1 MQKNILCTKEMQRR
15 FTPEMQHAALKKN
28 TLCQETKTVVS
39 MSSIDNNSMSLL
51 TAAYMFQ
58 TRYAT
63 QDDVPAIVALV
74 ESAYRGESSRHG
86 WTTEADLLDGQ
97 RTDDEE
103 VSCLLAQPGN
113 HFLLHEQQSLLA
125 SLHLQNQSELAYLGM
140 FAVDPQCQ
148 GQGIGAQMLR
158 RAEQIAFEEWGCNQL
173 QMTVI
178 RQREDLI
185 AWYQRHGYRLT
196 GEIRP
201 FPYGNP
207 RFGLPRRDDLQLHV
221 LSKFTTG

>member
-1 MQKNILCTKEMQRR
+1 
-15 FTPEMQHAALKKN
+15 
-28 TLCQETKTVVS
+28 
-39 MSSIDNNSMSLL
+39 
-51 TAAYMFQ
+51 MFQ

-74 ESAYRGESSRHG
+74 ESAYRGESSRQG

-97 RTDDEE
+97 RTDAEE
-103 VSCLLAQPGN
+103 VSCLLAQPDN
-113 HFLLHEQQSLLA
+113 YFLLHEQSSLQA
-125 SLHLQNQSELAYLGM
+125 SLHLQNQSTQAYLGM
-140 FAVDPQCQ
+140 FAVDPKCQ
-148 GQGIGAQMLR
+148 GQGIGVKMLQ
-158 RAEQIAFEEWGCNQL
+158 RAEQIAFDEWGCDQL

-185 AWYQRHGYRLT
+185 AWYQRHGYRFS

-221 LSKFTTG
+221 LSKFATG